1 MWSLFP
7 STMIVLFGHFCNPCT
22 GFFCGFARRCPT
34 LRIACICFFRSCAR
48 RCSPRRIAGTR
59 FFGGCARR
67 CPTRLI
73 RCSCFL
79 AILLPLSHLPC
90 ELGRPHRNL
99 WTSRVFVLCKIVFNV
114 TWYVTRRS
122 RIFFVWTTYD
132 LLEVQYICLSLT
144 SGAVT
149 FSKILF
155 KVFFGN
161 ILTAC
166 PPLQIYVEQT

>member
-7 STMIVLFGHFCNPCT
+7 STMIVLFGRFCNPCT

-34 LRIACICFFRSCAR
+34 LRIACICFFRSCAC

-73 RCSCFL
+73 RCTCFL

-90 ELGRPHRNL
+90 ELG
-99 WTSRVFVLCKIVFNV
+99 I
-114 TWYVTRRS
+114 
-122 RIFFVWTTYD
+122 
-132 LLEVQYICLSLT
+132 QSLR
-144 SGAVT
+144 
-149 FSKILF
+149 
-155 KVFFGN
+155 
-161 ILTAC
+161 
-166 PPLQIYVEQT
+166 PLQNCFQRNVVRNEKVTNIFRLDYVRPIGGTEYLPFPDFRCCNFFKDSI